1 MDRGGLRRIPQP
13 APPCS
18 APTQRS
24 VSMSLTTSARPSSRT
39 SFSSPNGRSRSQ
51 SRPRGGTQREQQ
63 EAAAGC
69 TRCSHAQ
76 PTAGRPSSPQAVQG
90 RLCRRNQ
97 NSGGESRPGALKE
110 APSYPKPPLISL
122 ADVLRMTNGA
132 REGREDDAH
141 LPKTKSA
148 STSADSRGPAIG
160 QELDET
166 EKLQIRNEP
175 VPRRRKSIALV
186 YTTFINPGPYIT
198 CYPGI

>member
-24 VSMSLTTSARPSSRT
+24 VTMSLTTSAWPSSRT
-39 SFSSPNGRSRSQ
+39 SFSSPNGRSRSR
-51 SRPRGGTQREQQ
+51 SRPRQQ

-69 TRCSHAQ
+69 TRCGHAQ
-76 PTAGRPSSPQAVQG
+76 PAAVRPSGPQAVQD
-90 RLCRRNQ
+90 RLCRRHL
-97 NSGGESRPGALKE
+97 GGQSNPGALKE